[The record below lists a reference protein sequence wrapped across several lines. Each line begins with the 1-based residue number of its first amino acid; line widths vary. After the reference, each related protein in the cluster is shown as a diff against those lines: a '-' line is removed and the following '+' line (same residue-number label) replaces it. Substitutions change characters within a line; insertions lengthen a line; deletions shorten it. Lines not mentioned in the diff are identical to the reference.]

1 MHRFF
6 LDPSNILGNT
16 VAFPAS
22 TSRQIFRVLHLA
34 VGDLCLVLDNQG
46 FEHTVKLSI
55 VNSAEVSGDV
65 LETHPAIEPVVKVE
79 MLLSLTQREKF
90 EWMLQKC
97 TEIGVS
103 SFQPVISRR
112 SLVQSKEDCLG
123 KYDRWNAILKEAA
136 EQSGRGKI
144 PVLLPPLTL
153 VEACRQTV
161 RADALCLVPWENES
175 DTSLKQVLLSRK
187 PARAA
192 LLIGPEGGF
201 AVEEIQ
207 QAQEIGFQPVTLGKR
222 ILRMETAAIVSA
234 ALVLYEL
241 EPPTSSRAGK
251 DFSTPVM

>member
-6 LDPSNILGNT
+6 LDPSTILGNT
-16 VAFPAS
+16 VEFPAS

-34 VGDLCLVLDNQG
+34 AGDLCLVLDNQG
-46 FEHTVKLSI
+46 YERTVKLSI
-55 VNSAEVSGDV
+55 VNSAEVKGDV

-112 SLVQSKEDCLG
+112 SLVQSKEDSLA

-136 EQSGRGKI
+136 EQSGRGRI

-153 VEACRQTV
+153 VEACRQ
-161 RADALCLVPWENES
+161 AASKDALCLVPWENEPE
-175 DTSLKQVLLSRK
+175 TSLKQVLLSRN
-187 PARAA
+187 PARVA
-192 LLIGPEGGF
+192 LIIGPEGGF
-201 AVEEIQ
+201 AVEEIH

-234 ALVLYEL
+234 AMVLYEL
-241 EPPTSSRAGK
+241 EPLASSHAGK
-251 DFSTPVM
+251 DFSTPVR